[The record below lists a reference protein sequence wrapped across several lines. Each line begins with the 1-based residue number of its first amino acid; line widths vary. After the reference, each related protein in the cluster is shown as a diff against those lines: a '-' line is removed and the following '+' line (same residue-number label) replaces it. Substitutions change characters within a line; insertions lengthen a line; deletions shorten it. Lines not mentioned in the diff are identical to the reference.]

1 MANWYYYNES
11 GDKIEVTGG
20 QLKGLA
26 KAGTITP
33 DTIVETED
41 GKKARAG
48 KVKGLKFAESES
60 TPESVTQDTALPGKP
75 NAFNLATAIPIP
87 PTSQPAPTATTTPG
101 TFCTYCGQ
109 PVQPTAA
116 ACTACGADPRVHRK
130 FCYACGTPVNEVQVI
145 CTKCHTPIAGA
156 GSVPVGQTPGQTAA
170 PMQPVT
176 QPQPGATAQLVI
188 EVPEKLVCGGI
199 FDVLIDGK
207 TMGQITADK
216 QGRIISERNMEISVP
231 LGWIKLEIVSTGGR
245 LIMPVTIDFTT
256 GQKKK
261 IVIHPKKFHWLSFSI
276 MLVFCIIL
284 VVVMVLVGGIM
295 FGELGLIV
303 GSVLGVFL
311 TGVTIA
317 LYGMSTPPNVIEIEG

>member
-11 GDKIEVTGG
+11 GEKIEVTGG

-26 KAGTITP
+26 KTGMITP
-33 DTIVETED
+33 ETIVETED

-48 KVKGLKFAESES
+48 KVKGLTFAKSETEETVIAS
-60 TPESVTQDTALPGKP
+60 PPQVVT
-75 NAFNLATAIPIP
+75 P
-87 PTSQPAPTATTTPG
+87 PTANVY
-101 TFCTYCGQ
+101 CTYCGQ
-109 PVQPTAA
+109 PVQPTAV

-176 QPQPGATAQLVI
+176 QPQSGATAQLVI
-188 EVPEKLVCGGI
+188 EVPEKLVCGGV

-295 FGELGLIV
+295 FGELGLIA

>member
-60 TPESVTQDTALPGKP
+60 TRESATQDTELPDEP
-75 NAFNLATAIPIP
+75 DAFNLATSIPIP

-101 TFCTYCGQ
+101 AFCTYCGQ
-109 PVQPTAA
+109 PVQPTAV
-116 ACTACGADPRVHRK
+116 ACMACGADPRVHRK

-156 GSVPVGQTPGQTAA
+156 GSVPVGQTPGQAA
-170 PMQPVT
+170 PMQPVA
-176 QPQPGATAQLVI
+176 QPLGKVLASGNGKWNPIIFGNWIVSLLLVVACVFLLGFFI
-188 EVPEKLVCGGI
+188 ALVLLIIVIPLLIFSTRGI
-199 FDVLIDGK
+199 AKTEITVHENGIAGTIGK
-207 TMGQITADK
+207 SLFELQNFQITYNEITKVDK
-216 QGRIISERNMEISVP
+216 
-231 LGWIKLEIVSTGGR
+231 LGLTA
-245 LIMPVTIDFTT
+245 
-256 GQKKK
+256 
-261 IVIHPKKFHWLSFSI
+261 IVIHTSGTQYKCFVANPDEMRRVIVEQHQKVTNRSI
-276 MLVFCIIL
+276 
-284 VVVMVLVGGIM
+284 G
-295 FGELGLIV
+295 
-303 GSVLGVFL
+303 
-311 TGVTIA
+311 
-317 LYGMSTPPNVIEIEG
+317 